1 MSSSILRRRRGR
13 RSSDIS
19 SCSTVVSTES
29 DDDDLSPL
37 RRRNDDEIIGKFS
50 LMRML
55 SFDPLHFQSTSW
67 RNQRMLSSSTDGTKK
82 VKFIPHYGNDVLF
95 MPGRF
100 HYSVEELEPYRT
112 IGDPEMDELL
122 EHLATKTADG
132 CGGGAFDDVIA
143 HCMDEYNISKTYDSP
158 SFQFY
163 SHYYNV
169 PDWVDYDKIQRGI
182 NVFLAYLPAAGCALF
197 YRSLVGGFSIPKI
210 AAVLVATR
218 YLVPNETTDQ
228 SKERIDR
235 DRRRSEERLIDT
247 GGFLACC
254 FAPPPSNVDNDS
266 DNQQLSA
273 ASLRPGGRGWESALR
288 VRVLHAKVRRSLLRR
303 INPQWNVDMN
313 GVPINQED
321 MAATLLAFSVNV
333 LLGIE
338 LASGRP
344 LNGNDQHDYLALWRY
359 LGWLLGVDTPE
370 GDYSSSNREVLGKN
384 DVNHLILTP
393 IDPCGPTRGFCCSK
407 DNLSFL
413 DNVSPATY
421 DNLDPENDP
430 IIHSYATLESMILH
444 LLHPE
449 QSSRMLVK
457 HLLSLR
463 RSVIFRSEVCRK
475 FLGNSLS
482 DDLGIPKSCAVWRGW
497 HIDSLHNFA
506 SHICIICFLYL
517 FLIFLRGYTL
527 LTMTCP
533 WFRRRAIVCHA
544 NLEGRFLQL
553 WEKAHEGRVTKVASK
568 HVAAMPSMTKK
579 SFCPFAMIMD
589 PNSGSD

>member
-1 MSSSILRRRRGR
+1 MTSILRRRGR

-29 DDDDLSPL
+29 DDDEFSPP
-37 RRRNDDEIIGKFS
+37 RRGNDDDIIGKFS
-50 LMRML
+50 LKHFL
-55 SFDPLHFQSTSW
+55 SFDPLYFQSTSW
-67 RNQRMLSSSTDGTKK
+67 RNQRMLSSSTNDTSE
-82 VKFIPHYGNDVLF
+82 VKCIPHYGNNVQF
-95 MPGRF
+95 MPGQF
-100 HYSVEELEPYRT
+100 HYSIEELEPYRK
-112 IGDPEMDELL
+112 IGDPEMDALV
-122 EHLATKTADG
+122 EHLATKTANG
-132 CGGGAFDDVIA
+132 CGSGAFDDVIA
-143 HCMDEYNISKTYDSP
+143 HCTDEYSINKNTNSP
-158 SFQFY
+158 AFQFY
-163 SHYYNV
+163 SHYYNKI
-169 PDWVDYDKIQRGI
+169 PDWVDYDEIQRGI
-182 NVFLAYLPAAGCALF
+182 DVFLAYLPAAGCALF

-218 YLVPNETTDQ
+218 YLVPSETIDQ

-254 FAPPPSNVDNDS
+254 FAPPLTNVDN

-273 ASLRPGGRGWESALR
+273 ASLRPGGRGWASALR
-288 VRVLHAKVRRSLLRR
+288 VRVLHAKVRRSLLQRS
-303 INPQWNVDMN
+303 NPKWDVDVN

-344 LNGNDQHDYLALWRY
+344 LNGNDQRDYLALWRY

-370 GDYSSSNREVLGKN
+370 GDCSSNRVVHGKN
-384 DVNHLILTP
+384 GNHSIPIP
-393 IDPCGPTRGFCCSK
+393 IDPCGPTRKNRSSNS
-407 DNLSFL
+407 DLSF
-413 DNVSPATY
+413 
-421 DNLDPENDP
+421 LDPENDP

-475 FLGNSLS
+475 FLGDPLS
-482 DDLGIPKSCAVWRGW
+482 DELGIPKSCAVWSGW
-497 HIDSLHNFA
+497 YIESLHNFA
-506 SHICIICFLYL
+506 SHICVQCFLYL

-527 LTMTCP
+527 LKMTCP
-533 WFRRRAIVCHA
+533 WFRQRAIVWHA
-544 NLEGRFLQL
+544 NLEGRFLQM
-553 WEKAHEGRVTKVASK
+553 WEKAHEGRITKVASK
-568 HVAAMPSMTKK
+568 IAVTMNSSTKQ
-579 SFCPFAMIMD
+579 SYCPFAMIMD
-589 PNSGSD
+589 PNLGSELDEETS

>member
-1 MSSSILRRRRGR
+1 
-13 RSSDIS
+13 
-19 SCSTVVSTES
+19 
-29 DDDDLSPL
+29 
-37 RRRNDDEIIGKFS
+37 
-50 LMRML
+50 MRML

-67 RNQRMLSSSTDGTKK
+67 RNQRMLSSSANDTKK
-82 VKFIPHYGNDVLF
+82 VNYIPHYGNDVPF

-122 EHLATKTADG
+122 EYLATKSAVG
-132 CGGGAFDDVIA
+132 CGSGAFDDVIA
-143 HCMDEYNISKTYDSP
+143 HCMDEYNISNTNDSP

-163 SHYYNV
+163 SHYHNV
-169 PDWVDYDKIQRGI
+169 PDWVDYDEIQRGI
-182 NVFLAYLPAAGCALF
+182 DVFLAYLPAAGCALF

-218 YLVPNETTDQ
+218 YLVPSDTTDQ
-228 SKERIDR
+228 TKERIDR
-235 DRRRSEERLIDT
+235 DRQRSEERLIDT

-254 FAPPPSNVDNDS
+254 FAPPSSNVDNDS

-303 INPQWNVDMN
+303 INPQWDVDMN

-344 LNGNDQHDYLALWRY
+344 LNGNDQYDYLALWRY

-370 GDYSSSNREVLGKN
+370 GDCSSSNRELLGRN
-384 DVNHLILTP
+384 DFNHLIPTP
-393 IDPCGPTRGFCCSK
+393 IDPCGPTRGFFCSK

-413 DNVSPATY
+413 DDVSPATY
-421 DNLDPENDP
+421 DNRDPENDP
-430 IIHSYATLESMILH
+430 IIHSYATLESIILH

-475 FLGNSLS
+475 FLGDPLS

-506 SHICIICFLYL
+506 SYICVKCILYL

-527 LTMTCP
+527 LTMSCP
-533 WFRRRAIVCHA
+533 WFRRRAIVWHA

-553 WEKAHEGRVTKVASK
+553 WAKAHEGRVTKVASK
-568 HVAAMPSMTKK
+568 HAAAIPQSSTKK

>member
-1 MSSSILRRRRGR
+1 M
-13 RSSDIS
+13 
-19 SCSTVVSTES
+19 VSTES

-37 RRRNDDEIIGKFS
+37 RRRNDEIIGKFS

-67 RNQRMLSSSTDGTKK
+67 RNQRMLSSSTNDTNK
-82 VKFIPHYGNDVLF
+82 VKFIPHCGNDVQY

-100 HYSVEELEPYRT
+100 HYSIEELEPYRT

-122 EHLATKTADG
+122 EHLTTKTADG
-132 CGGGAFDDVIA
+132 YGSGAFDDVIA
-143 HCMDEYNISKTYDSP
+143 HCIDEYNINKNINSP

-163 SHYYNV
+163 SHYYNNI
-169 PDWVDYDKIQRGI
+169 PDWVDYDEIQRGI
-182 NVFLAYLPAAGCALF
+182 DVFLAYLPAAGCALF

-218 YLVPNETTDQ
+218 YLVPSDTADQ

-266 DNQQLSA
+266 DNEQLSA

-288 VRVLHAKVRRSLLRR
+288 VRVLHAKVRRSLLKRR
-303 INPQWNVDMN
+303 NPPWDADVN
-313 GVPINQED
+313 GVPLNQED

-338 LASGRP
+338 LTSGRP
-344 LNGNDQHDYLALWRY
+344 LNGNDQRDYLALWRY

-370 GDYSSSNREVLGKN
+370 GDCSSSNREVLGKN
-384 DVNHLILTP
+384 DVNHLIPTP
-393 IDPCGPTRGFCCSK
+393 IDPCGPTKGFRSSK
-407 DNLSFL
+407 DNLSSL
-413 DNVSPATY
+413 DDVSPATY
-421 DNLDPENDP
+421 DNLDPEIDP

-457 HLLSLR
+457 HLLSIR

-475 FLGNSLS
+475 FLGDPLS
-482 DDLGIPKSCAVWRGW
+482 DDLGIPKSCAVWSGW

-506 SHICIICFLYL
+506 SHISVKFFLHL
-517 FLIFLRGYTL
+517 FLIFLRVYTL

-533 WFRRRAIVCHA
+533 WFRRRAIVWHA
-544 NLEGRFLQL
+544 NLESRFLQL

-568 HVAAMPSMTKK
+568 HVAAMSQSLTKK

-589 PNSGSD
+589 PNSGSELDEESISNIESSLRLHGVI